1 MSGVTLITD
10 RHRSRGRR
18 VEEVVAAAVAGGVDR
33 VQIREK
39 DLPTRDLMALVRA
52 VRRLGAGARLLVNER
67 IDVALATGADGIHL
81 GKSTLPVA
89 AARRVA
95 PGLEIGYSAHSLE
108 EARAAER
115 EGASFVTF
123 SPIYETASKGSE
135 GAPPQG
141 IAALREVCRALG
153 IPVLALGGV
162 TAPRVPEVLAAG
174 AGGVAVVS
182 AITEAADIEAA
193 ARAIVRCTQDAKDQ
207 EHSP

>member
-1 MSGVTLITD
+1 
-10 RHRSRGRR
+10 

-193 ARAIVRCTQDAKDQ
+193 ARAIVRCTQDAEDQ

>member
-1 MSGVTLITD
+1 
-10 RHRSRGRR
+10 
-18 VEEVVAAAVAGGVDR
+18 
-33 VQIREK
+33 
-39 DLPTRDLMALVRA
+39 
-52 VRRLGAGARLLVNER
+52 
-67 IDVALATGADGIHL
+67 
-81 GKSTLPVA
+81 
-89 AARRVA
+89 
-95 PGLEIGYSAHSLE
+95 
-108 EARAAER
+108 
-115 EGASFVTF
+115 VTF

-193 ARAIVRCTQDAKDQ
+193 ARAIVRCTQEPEDRQ
-207 EHSP
+207 HCP